1 MSPEDGHL
9 HYEELTHSDS
19 CLLLF
24 YNPLLASALDSCQS
38 HSLLV
43 HSGPLLIKLLE
54 AFLNF
59 CLRHLVAASSVALVP
74 PPKAILNTMHPNK
87 NSSINSTGGLFSTSV
102 VPPLDLGLG
111 KWRLARPRK

>member
-1 MSPEDGHL
+1 MSPEDGYL
-9 HYEELTHSDS
+9 HCEELTRSDS

-24 YNPLLASALDSCQS
+24 YNPLLASVLDSCQS

-43 HSGPLLIKLLE
+43 HSGPLLVKLLE

-59 CLRHLVAASSVALVP
+59 CLRHLVAASSLAPVP

-87 NSSINSTGGLFSTSV
+87 HSV
-102 VPPLDLGLG
+102 PKGTTFPLPERHREVRGEQIQCETWL
-111 KWRLARPRK
+111 